1 MRSFFAACFLFCG
14 FFFLAAEETDYYR
27 ALKDIREENAVLA
40 FVQAEIEKAG
50 ERADSGDFSD
60 FAEGHS
66 FSRIVR
72 TSLSGASPQTLIV
85 AAPAVCGGGG
95 FSAAVALD
103 LWRES
108 RKAPA
113 PLNLVFLFLGGEG
126 EGASPAADNGG
137 NFPGGDHLGSRLFLD
152 SFFSEYPVSVLYL
165 NFTELPARILCET
178 GTRGVVAP
186 SWMLENAGAALE
198 DSGLPYLIEGSKNRI
213 YRLGLA
219 QSLSPAGEYLSA
231 GFPALGLS
239 GEGGAAAGDYG
250 DYTEWG
256 NAFQVFF
263 RSYLPRCA
271 DGFLRE
277 WDQHYL
283 FLHYGSAYR
292 IIGEPVLVLALVCV
306 LGISLLYAFFAGARL
321 KRSAGIFLRNI
332 WNLPLILFVSVL
344 FFMAGTTLVRFTDAL
359 RNTGELWSHH
369 PFIFFILKT
378 SCAVFLILLSLH
390 HLRRLPLS
398 KRGSFYSV
406 SAIFCFLVNVF
417 LSSALDITFIPF
429 FLWSYT
435 ASVLFSI
442 FRRPLVKIILFFT
455 ALLPFCIPVY
465 DTFFVAEK
473 DFAGFVINSPFLG
486 NLLLSSVFL
495 PFILMLIRIDFLLWH
510 PGKAGSGRVLK
521 TLCVVTGGASVA
533 AFVFALAFN
542 PWKESPQPLFL
553 EEYVE
558 TAQSLHGLRLS
569 SPSPLG
575 RFDLS
580 FGGENFPIDT
590 GERVFELPLEV
601 SGDQALGT
609 QGSGDQASGE
619 PLPHRISSE
628 EFLGRKTYTILF
640 SPPLKPR
647 KITVHL
653 SCDSPLLVYNCNF
666 PYSPDITGR
675 AAEVFIGENPPLP
688 LRLILTFP
696 ARQAVNI
703 RLSSWSPLLS
713 AAGGTEGK
721 SFALESYSKLVDSF
735 IIETDE

>member
-1 MRSFFAACFLFCG
+1 MRSFFAACLLFCG

-27 ALKDIREENAVLA
+27 VLKDIREENAVLA

-50 ERADSGDFSD
+50 ERTSIRDFSD

-66 FSRIVR
+66 FSRVVR
-72 TSLSGASPQTLIV
+72 TSLSGGSPQTLVV

-95 FSAAVALD
+95 FSAALALD

-113 PLNLVFLFLGGEG
+113 PLNLVFLFLGGDGAGGFPGGG
-126 EGASPAADNGG
+126 EG
-137 NFPGGDHLGSRLFLD
+137 NFPGGNYGGNHLGSRLFLD

-165 NFTELPARILCET
+165 NFAELPARILCET

-186 SWMLENAGAALE
+186 SWMLENAGASLE
-198 DSGLPYLIEGSKNRI
+198 DSGLPFLSEGSKNRI

-219 QSLSPAGEYLSA
+219 ESLSAAGEYLSA
-231 GFPALGLS
+231 GCPALGLS
-239 GEGGAAAGDYG
+239 GEGRADGGDYADWEG
-250 DYTEWG
+250 
-256 NAFQVFF
+256 AFQVFF
-263 RSYLPRCA
+263 RSYVTRCA
-271 DGFLRE
+271 DGSAGE

-283 FLHYGSAYR
+283 FLYSGSAGR
-292 IIGEPVLVLALVCV
+292 IIGEPVLVFALVCV
-306 LGISLLYAFFAGARL
+306 LGISMLYAVFAYARL
-321 KRSAGIFLRNI
+321 KRYAEIFLWNI
-332 WNLPLILFVSVL
+332 WNLPLILFVSAL
-344 FFMAGTTLVRFTDAL
+344 FFIAGTALVHFTAAL
-359 RNTGELWSHH
+359 RNTGDLWSHH
-369 PFIFFILKT
+369 PFIFFILKA
-378 SCAVFLILLSLH
+378 SCAVFLILLSLY
-390 HLRRLPLS
+390 HLRRLPLL
-398 KRGSFYSV
+398 KNGSFYSA

-429 FLWSYT
+429 LLWSYT
-435 ASVLFSI
+435 ATVLFSI
-442 FRRPLVKIILFFT
+442 FRRPLVKIILFFI
-455 ALLPFCIPVY
+455 ALLPFCITVI
-465 DTFFVAEK
+465 DTFFLAEK
-473 DFAGFVINSPFLG
+473 DFAGFVINSPFTG

-495 PFILMLIRIDFLLWH
+495 PFILMLIRIDLLLWP
-510 PGKAGSGRVLK
+510 PGEAGSGRALK
-521 TLCVVTGGASVA
+521 ALCVVTGGVSVA

-558 TAQSLHGLRLS
+558 TSQSLHELRLS

-575 RFDLS
+575 SFDLS

-590 GERVFELPLEV
+590 GERVLALPLGV
-601 SGDQALGT
+601 SGDQV
-609 QGSGDQASGE
+609 SGNPLSGN
-619 PLPHRISSE
+619 PLPHRIRGE

-653 SCDSPLLVYNCNF
+653 SCETPLLVYNCNF
-666 PYSPDITGR
+666 PYSPDITGH

-688 LRLILTFP
+688 LNLILTFP
-696 ARQAVNI
+696 VHQEVSI

-713 AAGGTEGK
+713 AEGETGGK